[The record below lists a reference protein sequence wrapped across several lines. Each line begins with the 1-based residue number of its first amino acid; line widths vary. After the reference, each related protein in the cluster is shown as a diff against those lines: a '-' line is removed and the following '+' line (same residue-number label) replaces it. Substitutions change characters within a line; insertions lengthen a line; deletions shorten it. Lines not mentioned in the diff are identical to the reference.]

1 MSLGGHLRELRN
13 RLMWS
18 AAFIL
23 LGTVAGWFLFEEVF
37 AFLQVPVEEIAR
49 ERGMTAVVNF
59 ATIAAAFDLRIQVSI
74 FLGVLLA
81 SPVWLYQ
88 LWAFITPGLKQR
100 ERRFALAFMFTGLPL
115 FLTGT
120 WMAWVSLPGFVMIL
134 TSFTPAGSSNVI
146 SASDYV
152 LFAIRVLLI
161 FGLAFVMPVVL
172 VLLNF
177 AGILPASSILKSWR
191 MAVFVIAVVS
201 AIATPAAEPM
211 SMFLLMLPL
220 TILYFLAVAITQLR
234 DRSQSKKLA
243 RLEAESEAAES

>member
-23 LGTVAGWFLFEEVF
+23 MGTIAGWFLFEEVF
-37 AFLQVPVEEIAR
+37 DFLQEPVFEIAR
-49 ERGMTAVVNF
+49 ERGMTAVINF

-81 SPVWLYQ
+81 SPVWLFQ
-88 LWAFITPGLKQR
+88 LWAFVTPGLKKR
-100 ERRFALAFMFTGLPL
+100 ERRFALAFMLTGLPL
-115 FLTGT
+115 FLVGT
-120 WMAWVSLPGFVMIL
+120 WLAWVSLPDFVLIL
-134 TSFTPAGSSNVI
+134 TSFTPEGSSNVI
-146 SASDYV
+146 NASEYV

-191 MAVFVIAVVS
+191 LAIFVIAVVS

-220 TILYFLAVAITQLR
+220 TALYFTAVAITQVR
-234 DRSQSKKLA
+234 DRAQQRKLDRQA
-243 RLEAESEAAES
+243 ADTETAET

>member
-1 MSLGGHLRELRN
+1 MSLGGHLRELRT

-18 AAFIL
+18 AAFVL
-23 LGTVAGWFLFEEVF
+23 LGSVAGWFLFDEVF
-37 AFLQVPVEEIAR
+37 DFLQQPVEEIAR

-88 LWAFITPGLKQR
+88 LWAFITPGLKKR
-100 ERRFALAFMFTGLPL
+100 ERRFALAFMLSGLPL
-115 FLTGT
+115 FLAGT
-120 WMAWVSLPGFVMIL
+120 WLAWVSLPEFVLIL
-134 TSFTPAGSSNVI
+134 TSFTPSGSSNVI

-177 AGILPASSILKSWR
+177 AGILAASSILKSWR
-191 MAVFVIAVVS
+191 LAIFVIAVVS

-220 TILYFLAVAITQLR
+220 TLLYFVAVGITQLR
-234 DRSQSKKLA
+234 DRAQSKKLA
-243 RLEAESEAAES
+243 RLEAESEAAAN

>member
-1 MSLGGHLRELRN
+1 MSLGGHLRELRT

-18 AAFIL
+18 AVFIL
-23 LGTVAGWFLFEEVF
+23 AGAISGWFLFDQVF
-37 AFLQVPVEEIAR
+37 DFLQKPVEEIAR

-59 ATIAAAFDLRIQVSI
+59 ATVAAAFDLRLQVAI

-100 ERRFALAFMFTGLPL
+100 ERRFALAFMLSGLPL
-115 FLTGT
+115 FLVGT
-120 WMAWVSLPGFVMIL
+120 WLAWISLPDFVMIL

-146 SASDYV
+146 NASEYV

-177 AGILPASSILKSWR
+177 AGILTAASILKSWR
-191 MAVFVIAVVS
+191 LAIFIIAVVS

-220 TILYFLAVAITQLR
+220 TGLYFIAVAITQLR
-234 DRSQSKKLA
+234 DRAQRRKLE
-243 RLEAESEAAES
+243 RLDKESEAAQI

>member
-1 MSLGGHLRELRN
+1 MSLGGHLRELRT

-18 AAFIL
+18 AVFIL
-23 LGTVAGWFLFEEVF
+23 AGAISGWFLFDQVF
-37 AFLQVPVEEIAR
+37 DFLQQPVEEIAR

-59 ATIAAAFDLRIQVSI
+59 ATVAAAFDLRLQVSI

-100 ERRFALAFMFTGLPL
+100 ERRFALAFMLSGLPL
-115 FLTGT
+115 FLVGT
-120 WMAWVSLPGFVMIL
+120 WLAWISLPDFVMIL

-146 SASDYV
+146 NASEYV

-177 AGILPASSILKSWR
+177 AGILTAASILKSWR
-191 MAVFVIAVVS
+191 LAIFIIAVVS

-220 TILYFLAVAITQLR
+220 TGLYFIAVAITHLR
-234 DRSQSKKLA
+234 DRAQRRKLE
-243 RLEAESEAAES
+243 RLDKESEAAQI

>member
-23 LGTVAGWFLFEEVF
+23 LGTVAGWFLFEQVF
-37 AFLQVPVEEIAR
+37 DFLQQPVADIAK

-59 ATIAAAFDLRIQVSI
+59 STIAAAFDLRIQVSI

-81 SPVWLYQ
+81 SPVWLYH
-88 LWAFITPGLKQR
+88 LWAFVTPGLKQR
-100 ERRFALAFMFTGLPL
+100 ERRFTLAFILSGLPL
-115 FLTGT
+115 FLIGT
-120 WMAWVSLPGFVMIL
+120 WLAWVSLPDFVMIL

-146 SASDYV
+146 NASEYV

-177 AGILPASSILKSWR
+177 AGIVTADSILKSWR
-191 MAVFVIAVVS
+191 LAIFVIAVVS

-220 TILYFLAVAITQLR
+220 TLLYFAAVAITQLR
-234 DRSQSKKLA
+234 DRAQRRKLE
-243 RLEAESEAAES
+243 RLGSEAEAAES